1 MRPLRYLLCSQAAL
15 WWQPSWILF
24 STTPKHK
31 LGRAAHMHF
40 SHTHYWIL
48 QMSKRWQF
56 GLERNVRNHRP
67 APVIEAVPGRRRRW
81 KLPES
86 ESLVWNIVRSI
97 ALAVRAF
104 QLAHGDWRR
113 RGVRCD
119 EAGGRAISPGWYCDG
134 TPLAPTHMYSYQAT
148 SEGTPANVERG
159 VAERRAARTQ
169 PTIQLNQLFVRLN
182 LILYRRHVTTFLWN
196 IQLLFIHIESWK
208 PMNCSKRIIKCWYT
222 MNEIGKYSK

>member
-24 STTPKHK
+24 LTTPKHK

-40 SHTHYWIL
+40 SHTQRNITNVEKVTNFAL
-48 QMSKRWQF
+48 QQ
-56 GLERNVRNHRP
+56 NVPNHRP
-67 APVIEAVPGRRRRW
+67 APVIGAVPGRRRW
-81 KLPES
+81 KLAES

-134 TPLAPTHMYSYQAT
+134 TPLATTHMYSYNERGHASEPRAGGRRAPSCTHSTNYPTQPVICSPQPVLLCT
-148 SEGTPANVERG
+148 EGT
-159 VAERRAARTQ
+159 
-169 PTIQLNQLFVRLN
+169 
-182 LILYRRHVTTFLWN
+182 
-196 IQLLFIHIESWK
+196 
-208 PMNCSKRIIKCWYT
+208 
-222 MNEIGKYSK
+222 